1 MNRNRREKVSSRGTA
16 PRMTADNNT
25 ILHFVDPIAEL
36 GDRRIV
42 GDDQQGF
49 ASLFDDILQQLEN
62 AL

>member
-1 MNRNRREKVSSRGTA
+1 
-16 PRMTADNNT
+16 MTADDNA

-42 GDDQQGF
+42 CDEQQRF
-49 ASLFDDILQQLEN
+49 PALYDDILQQLES

>member
-1 MNRNRREKVSSRGTA
+1 
-16 PRMTADNNT
+16 MTADNNT
-25 ILHFVDPIAEL
+25 ILLFVDPIAEL

-49 ASLFDDILQQLEN
+49 ASLFDDILQQLES

>member
-1 MNRNRREKVSSRGTA
+1 
-16 PRMTADNNT
+16 MTADNNT

-49 ASLFDDILQQLEN
+49 ASLFDDILQQLES